1 MNLDLATRR
10 RIVIVLGCLTGMGAV
25 SVDMSLPSIPAMVI
39 DLATTLPV
47 GQQVVGI
54 FMLGIAIGQLP
65 AGLLSDRIGR
75 VPVLMTGVLIFTAAG
90 VVTTIAPSIEIM
102 LLARFVQGLGSSVG
116 VVVSRAV
123 VRDIASGE
131 QAARL
136 LSVMV
141 MIFTAAPML
150 APVVGGYL
158 VSAFD
163 WRAPFAAVTIF
174 GALMLFAVTRS
185 LHETRRPN
193 RDHHIVRQLSLAAG
207 EFFSHRRSVLGLA
220 LVVLPAMGFMSVI
233 TGSST
238 LIIEIYGFSE
248 TAFGYIFALT
258 GVGILVGSVL
268 NRRLLVRFNTM
279 QMAGLGAVLIGI
291 AALQLLVITQLSEPN
306 FWWLWANVC
315 LYMCGVSFLMANA
328 TAMALDPVPNI
339 AGAAS
344 SIIGTIQN
352 LFASTSA
359 ISAGLIYDGSI
370 GRSVIL
376 MGVFGTATFIMFL
389 ARGVVLRRSPPT
401 SDSA

>member
-25 SVDMSLPSIPAMVI
+25 SVDMSLPSIPAMVN
-39 DLATTLPV
+39 DLATSLPV
-47 GQQVVGI
+47 GQQVVGV

-75 VPVLMTGVLIFTAAG
+75 IPVLMTGVLIFTAAG
-90 VVTTIAPSIEIM
+90 VVTTIAPSVEIM

-158 VSAFD
+158 VSAFN

-174 GALMLFAVTRS
+174 GALMLFAVTQS

-193 RDHHIVRQLSLAAG
+193 RDHHIMRQLSLAAS
-207 EFFSHRRSVLGLA
+207 EFFSHRRSVLGLL

-233 TGSST
+233 TGSSA

-258 GVGILVGSVL
+258 GLGILVGSVL

-279 QMAGLGAVLIGI
+279 QMAGLGAALIGI
-291 AALQLLVITQLSEPN
+291 AAAQLLIIAQLEQAN

-359 ISAGLIYDGSI
+359 ISAGLIYDGSV

-376 MGVFGTATFIMFL
+376 MGVFGTATFVMFL
-389 ARGVVLRRSPPT
+389 CRSVVLRRTPAP
-401 SDSA
+401 SDHA

>member
-25 SVDMSLPSIPAMVI
+25 SVDMSLPSIPAMVS
-39 DLATTLPV
+39 DLATSLPV
-47 GQQVVGI
+47 GQQVVGV

-90 VVTTIAPSIEIM
+90 VVTTVAPSIEIM

-163 WRAPFAAVTIF
+163 WRAPFAAVTLF
-174 GALMLFAVTRS
+174 GAMMLFAVTRS
-185 LHETRRPN
+185 LQETRRPN
-193 RDHHIVRQLSLAAG
+193 RDHHIMRQLSLAG
-207 EFFSHRRSVLGLA
+207 REFFSHRRSVLGLA

-279 QMAGLGAVLIGI
+279 QMAGLGAVLIGV
-291 AALQLLVITQLSEPN
+291 AALQLLIITQLQQPN

-328 TAMALDPVPNI
+328 TAMSLDPVPDI

-359 ISAGLIYDGSI
+359 ITAGLIYDGSV

-376 MGVFGTATFIMFL
+376 MGVFGTATLVMFL
-389 ARGVVLRRSPPT
+389 CRRVVLGRS
-401 SDSA
+401 SAPADGA